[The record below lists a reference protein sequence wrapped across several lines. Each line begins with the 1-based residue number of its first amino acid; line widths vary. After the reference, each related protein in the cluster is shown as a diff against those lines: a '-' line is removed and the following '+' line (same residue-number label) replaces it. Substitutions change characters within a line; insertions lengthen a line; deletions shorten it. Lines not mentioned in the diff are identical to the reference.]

1 MEFCDRRRGVI
12 LVYFWN
18 DLKRVFGRPLFLRVG
33 NDVGK
38 VIID

>member
-12 LVYFWN
+12 LIYFWK
-18 DLKRVFGRPLFLRVG
+18 DLKEGVWETLFFRIG